1 MNYDEEIVDLKKQ
14 VADLQKS
21 FLQMSRN
28 NYTPYNQASMAA
40 NKIPQVDDN
49 TSAIQV
55 NSDDILTTQEGLAQ
69 TYEET
74 QTNAEDILATQEGL
88 AQTYEETYTSIT
100 NLEEAI
106 AEVYELIIPAEN

>member
-1 MNYDEEIVDLKKQ
+1 MDYEKEILDLRKEM
-14 VADLQKS
+14 DSLQKS

-28 NYTPYNQASMAA
+28 NVKPISQAADAA
-40 NKIPQVDDN
+40 NKIPQVDEN
-49 TSAIQV
+49 TTNIQT

-106 AEVYELIIPAEN
+106 AEVYELIIPTE